1 MVEKVI
7 SNWKKAQ
14 DAGVYLP
21 CPRCGKICMDEES
34 ATRNALSRR
43 ADVYIC
49 DKCGKEESDE
59 DMSEKKEAAMS
70 LNEWFAVREVF
81 GVVSVEKDDA
91 GRYII
96 PAKRTVVLSEEDIDD
111 IMCGAIEGGISYWAS
126 KAEVVE
132 DEYLGEFASEQ
143 ISRGGSLRI
152 YDREDGETYLLTL
165 EKLLKG
171 FSLAVSLGYDDGWID
186 IPENTVDMCCI
197 DAQGCDV
204 IVQLAL
210 FGDVIYG

>member
-1 MVEKVI
+1 MVNKVI

-21 CPRCGKICMDEES
+21 CPRCGGLCMDEES
-34 ATRNALSRR
+34 ATRNSLSRR
-43 ADVYIC
+43 ANVYIC
-49 DKCGKEESDE
+49 DKCGREEADE
-59 DMSEKKEAAMS
+59 DMSSKKEAAMS
-70 LNEWFAVREVF
+70 LNDWFAVKEVF
-81 GVVSVEKDDA
+81 GVVSMEKDDA

-126 KAEVVE
+126 EAEVVE
-132 DEYLGEFASEQ
+132 DEYLGEFVSEQ

-152 YDREDGETYLLTL
+152 YDREDDKTYILTL

-171 FSLAVSLGYDDGWID
+171 FSMALSLGYDDGWID
-186 IPENTVDMCCI
+186 IPENTVDMCSI
-197 DAQGCDV
+197 DANGCDV
-204 IVQLAL
+204 IIQLAL

>member
-1 MVEKVI
+1 MIEKVI

-21 CPRCGKICMDEES
+21 CPRCGQLCMDEES

-43 ADVYIC
+43 AGVNIC
-49 DKCGKEESDE
+49 DKCGRDESDE
-59 DMSEKKEAAMS
+59 DMSSGKETAMS
-70 LNEWFAVREVF
+70 LNEWFAVKEVF
-81 GVVSVEKDDA
+81 GIFSLEKDDA

-111 IMCGAIEGGISYWAS
+111 IMCGAIESGISYWAS
-126 KAEVVE
+126 KAEVGE
-132 DEYLGEFASEQ
+132 EEYLGEFASEQ

-152 YDREDGETYLLTL
+152 YDREDDKIYILTL

-171 FSLAVSLGYDDGWID
+171 FSMAVSLGYDDGWID

-197 DAQGCDV
+197 DAHGCDV

>member
-1 MVEKVI
+1 MIEKVI

-21 CPRCGKICMDEES
+21 CPRCGKLCMDEES

-43 ADVYIC
+43 AGVYIC
-49 DKCGKEESDE
+49 DKCGREESDE
-59 DMSEKKEAAMS
+59 DMSANKGAAMS
-70 LNEWFAVREVF
+70 LNEWFAVKEVF
-81 GVVSVEKDDA
+81 GIVSMEKDAA

-111 IMCGAIEGGISYWAS
+111 IMCGAIEGGISYWAY

-132 DEYLGEFASEQ
+132 NEYLGEFASEQ

-152 YDREDGETYLLTL
+152 YDREDDKIYILTL

-171 FSLAVSLGYDDGWID
+171 FSMAVSLGYDDDWID
-186 IPENTVDMCCI
+186 IPENTVDTCCI
-197 DAQGCDV
+197 DAHGCDA

>member
-1 MVEKVI
+1 MIQKVI
-7 SNWKKAQ
+7 CNWKQAQ

-21 CPRCGKICMDEES
+21 CPRCGKLCMDEES

-43 ADVYIC
+43 ASIYIC
-49 DKCGKEESDE
+49 DKCGREESDE
-59 DMSEKKEAAMS
+59 DLSASKKSAMS
-70 LNEWFAVREVF
+70 LNEWFAVKDVF
-81 GVVSVEKDDA
+81 GVVSMEKDDS

-96 PAKRTVVLSEEDIDD
+96 SAKRTVVLSEEDIDC
-111 IMCGAIEGGISYWAS
+111 IMSGALDGGISYWAY

-132 DEYLGEFASEQ
+132 DEYLGEFASDQ

-152 YDREDGETYLLTL
+152 YDREDGEIYLLTL

-171 FSLAVSLGYDDGWID
+171 FSMAVSLGYDDGWID
-186 IPENTVDMCCI
+186 TPENTVDMCSI

>member
-1 MVEKVI
+1 MIEKVI

-21 CPRCGKICMDEES
+21 CPRCGKLCMDEES

-43 ADVYIC
+43 AGVYIC
-49 DKCGKEESDE
+49 DKCGREESDE
-59 DMSEKKEAAMS
+59 DMSANKGAAMS
-70 LNEWFAVREVF
+70 LNEWFAVKEVF
-81 GVVSVEKDDA
+81 GIVSMEKDAA

-111 IMCGAIEGGISYWAS
+111 IMCGAIEDGISYWAY

-132 DEYLGEFASEQ
+132 NEYLGEFASEQ

-152 YDREDGETYLLTL
+152 YDREDDKIYILTL

-171 FSLAVSLGYDDGWID
+171 FSMAVSLGYDDGWID
-186 IPENTVDMCCI
+186 IPENTVDTCCI
-197 DAQGCDV
+197 DAHGCDV

>member
-1 MVEKVI
+1 MIEKVI

-21 CPRCGKICMDEES
+21 CPRCGKLCMDEES

-43 ADVYIC
+43 ADIYIC
-49 DKCGKEESDE
+49 DKCGREESDE
-59 DMSEKKEAAMS
+59 DMSANKGAIMP
-70 LNEWFAVREVF
+70 LNEWFAVKEVF
-81 GVVSVEKDDA
+81 GIVSMEKDDA

-111 IMCGAIEGGISYWAS
+111 IMCGAIEGGINYWAY

-152 YDREDGETYLLTL
+152 YDREDDKIYILTL

-171 FSLAVSLGYDDGWID
+171 FSMAVSLGYDDGWID
-186 IPENTVDMCCI
+186 IPENTVDTCCI
-197 DAQGCDV
+197 DAHGCDA